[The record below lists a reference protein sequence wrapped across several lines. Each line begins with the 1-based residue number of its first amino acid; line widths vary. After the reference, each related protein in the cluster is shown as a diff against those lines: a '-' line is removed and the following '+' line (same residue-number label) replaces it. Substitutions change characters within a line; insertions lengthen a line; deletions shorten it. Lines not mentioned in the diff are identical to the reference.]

1 MNAADEM
8 LHTARPARPAATT
21 PSSTVDLRRSRSGD
35 PRSRP
40 GGGMNGIDAEGHRL
54 FERSDALAEI
64 RQLLG
69 GTWEYPGCP
78 IVIKGLPGTGKTALL
93 NASLEM
99 GRDIGLRVGRA
110 RCDPAE
116 SGAAFGAVR
125 QLFSSM
131 FRHQVIPDAP
141 ANDGTDLAR
150 RVLRGGL
157 SATDDPVDVYYSLLV
172 LLESSADQPVLL
184 GVDDIQWA
192 DEVSAGWLQ
201 FLARRLTTSS
211 IHLVMTARTRHTG
224 TTGAA
229 DPLVS
234 SPSTRRFIMH
244 PLGIESTMAMM
255 RQHLGTNVG
264 RTVGAAAQHVTG
276 GNPLLIA
283 RMLTSLDELGD
294 SSTIT
299 EQQIEALA
307 SPVVARS
314 VLSLVSTLPTGALD
328 LLEAAAV
335 LGEADIRVAAGVA
348 ELEHDEAG
356 ALADVLADVGLLG
369 WGHPLAFVHPLE
381 RRSVYAAITPAHRAR
396 LHGHAAHLLAGLGA
410 DVATIAAH
418 LMVSD
423 PSGDEWTATVLFD
436 AAYHELE
443 SGDLVQAARL
453 LERADRE
460 APENRLR
467 IDVVRMRAEV
477 DGQLGLDSAVEHLG
491 RAARLG
497 LDPIVLAETALD
509 LLVQERDHSWC
520 ASILDM
526 VQPARDQLEVRRPH
540 LALRL
545 QLAES
550 VLVPAN
556 ARASS
561 DDSAELSAEMSSS
574 STGRLLAVQQI
585 VRSAAR
591 LDCTYEQLV
600 DRLRFLLTPDLLHG
614 GGLVQIAIVA
624 AALSAL
630 VRVGAYTTAE
640 PLIRSAI
647 IVAEST
653 GRQLDAAA
661 YTVVLAE
668 SLAMQGR
675 VLAAEQSIADINL
688 HGDNAISRCATIQ
701 ARFFA
706 ALRERAGQ
714 DPIPEPIIPAALAP
728 GLLELGASAGMFLT
742 ELTARVQLLDGDAAG
757 ALTNFD
763 RLASAAEQAS
773 VRNPAFAPWR
783 AGRCAALAGLGRKHE
798 GAALAR
804 ENLKLAWAF
813 GSPITIADALACVAR
828 FQTPEDQVDL
838 LNEAVSLVVDTKA
851 ELLRCNLLIEL
862 GFARHYAG
870 DAPAARTAFRDGAD
884 QATRLGVT
892 RLAGVAGR
900 GLLACGG
907 RPRRLQTTGLESL
920 TPAELRVVKL
930 AADGSTNVSIA
941 TSLFINLKTVESH
954 LTRAYKKLGIGDRAE
969 LKAAL
974 DSSDSSDVD
983 ALQDPVAR

>member
-8 LHTARPARPAATT
+8 THTARPGLQAEIE
-21 PSSTVDLRRSRSGD
+21 PSHTVDLRRSRSGD

-40 GGGMNGIDAEGHRL
+40 GGGMNGVDAEGHRL
-54 FERSDALAEI
+54 FERGEALAEI

-93 NASLEM
+93 NAALEM

-131 FRHQVIPDAP
+131 FRHQVIPDGP
-141 ANDGTDLAR
+141 TNDGTDLAR

-157 SATDDPVDVYYSLLV
+157 SATDDPVDVYYSLLL
-172 LLESSADQPVLL
+172 LLESTADQPVLL

-211 IHLVMTARTRHTG
+211 IHLVMTTRTQHTG
-224 TTGAA
+224 TTAVA

-234 SPSTRRFIMH
+234 SPATRRFIMH

-255 RQHLGTNVG
+255 RQHLGTNVT
-264 RTVGAAAQHVTG
+264 RTVGVAAQHVSG

-283 RMLTSLDELGD
+283 RMLTALDELD
-294 SSTIT
+294 ESTISQ
-299 EQQIEALA
+299 QQIEALA

-314 VLSLVSTLPTGALD
+314 VLSLVSTLPAGSLD

-348 ELEHDEAG
+348 ELRHEEAG

-381 RRSVYAAITPAHRAR
+381 RTSVYAAITPAHRAR
-396 LHGHAAHLLAGLGA
+396 LHGRAAHLLAGLGA

-436 AAYHELE
+436 AAYRELE
-443 SGDLVQAARL
+443 AGDLEQAARL

-460 APENRLR
+460 APENPLR
-467 IDVVRMRAEV
+467 VDVVRMRAEV

-497 LDPIVLAETALD
+497 LDPIALAETALD
-509 LLVQERDHSWC
+509 LLDQERDHSWC
-520 ASILDM
+520 AAILDM

-550 VLVPAN
+550 VLVPAH
-556 ARASS
+556 ARASN
-561 DDSAELSAEMSSS
+561 DDSQELSAELSSS

-591 LDCTYEQLV
+591 LECTYDQLV
-600 DRLRFLLTPDLLHG
+600 DRLRVLLTPDLLHG
-614 GGLVQIAIVA
+614 GGLVQTAIVA

-640 PLIRSAI
+640 PLLRSAI
-647 IVAEST
+647 TEAEST
-653 GRQLDAAA
+653 GRRLDATA

-688 HGDNAISRCATIQ
+688 RGDNVISRCAAIQ
-701 ARFFA
+701 MRFFA
-706 ALRERAGQ
+706 ALRERAAQ
-714 DPIPEPIIPAALAP
+714 EPIPESIIPTALAP
-728 GLLELGASAGMFLT
+728 GLVELGASAGMFLT
-742 ELTARVQLLDGDAAG
+742 ELTARVQLLDGDDAG

-783 AGRCAALAGLGRKHE
+783 TGRCAALAGLGRKHE
-798 GAALAR
+798 GASLAR

-813 GSPITIADALACVAR
+813 GSPITIADALASVAR

-838 LNEAVSLVVDTKA
+838 LNEAVSLVADTKA
-851 ELLRCNLLIEL
+851 ELLRCNLLIDL

-870 DAPAARTAFRDGAD
+870 DAPAARNAFRDGAD

-941 TSLFINLKTVESH
+941 TALFINLKTVESH
-954 LTRAYKKLGIGDRAE
+954 LTRAYKKLGIADRAE

-974 DSSDSSDVD
+974 DSSE
-983 ALQDPVAR
+983 AETLEDPVAR

>member
-8 LHTARPARPAATT
+8 MYTTQPAHQADPAH
-21 PSSTVDLRRSRSGD
+21 SNRFDLRRARSGD

-40 GGGMNGIDAEGHRL
+40 GGEFNAVDAEGHRL
-54 FERSDALAEI
+54 FERGEALAEI
-64 RQLLG
+64 GQLLG

-93 NASLEM
+93 NAALEV
-99 GRDIGLRVGRA
+99 GRGVGLRVGRA

-125 QLFSSM
+125 QLFASM
-131 FRHQVIPDAP
+131 FRHQVLPDAP
-141 ANDGTDLAR
+141 VNDGTDLAR
-150 RVLRGGL
+150 RVLRGGIT
-157 SATDDPVDVYYSLLV
+157 AIDDPVDVYYSLLL
-172 LLESSADQPVLL
+172 LLESTADQPVLL

-211 IHLVMTARTRHTG
+211 IHLVMTTRTRHTG
-224 TTGAA
+224 TTATT

-244 PLGIESTMAMM
+244 PLSIESTTAMM
-255 RQHLGTNVG
+255 RQHLGTAITPPVG
-264 RTVGAAAQHVTG
+264 LAAQRVTG

-283 RMLTSLDELGD
+283 RMLTALDELGD
-294 SSTIT
+294 ASTIT
-299 EQQIEALA
+299 EHQIETLA

-314 VLSLVSTLPTGALD
+314 VLSLVSTLPAGSLE

-335 LGEADIRVAAGVA
+335 LGEADIRVVAGVSG
-348 ELEHDEAG
+348 LRHDEAG

-381 RRSVYAAITPAHRAR
+381 RASVYAAITPAHRAR
-396 LHGHAAHLLAGLGA
+396 LHGQAAHLLSGLGA
-410 DVATIAAH
+410 DVATIATH
-418 LMVSD
+418 LMVSE

-436 AAYHELE
+436 AAYQELE
-443 SGDLVQAARL
+443 SGSLEQAARL

-460 APENRLR
+460 APENPLR
-467 IDVVRMRAEV
+467 IEVVRMRAEV

-497 LDPIVLAETALD
+497 LDPFTLAETALD
-509 LLVQERDHSWC
+509 LLDHERDHSWC
-520 ASILDM
+520 AAILDM
-526 VQPARDQLEVRRPH
+526 VQPARDELDDRRPQ

-545 QLAES
+545 RLAES
-550 VLVPAN
+550 VLVPAQS
-556 ARASS
+556 RESS
-561 DDSAELSAEMSSS
+561 DDVAELSADLLSS
-574 STGRLLAVQQI
+574 STGRLLAVQEI

-591 LDCTYEQLV
+591 LECTYEQLV
-600 DRLRFLLTPDLLHG
+600 DRLRVLLTPDLLQA
-614 GGLVQIAIVA
+614 GGLVQTAIVA

-630 VRVGAYTTAE
+630 VRVGAHSTAD
-640 PLIRSAI
+640 PLLRSAI
-647 IVAEST
+647 AHAEST
-653 GRQLDAAA
+653 GRHLDAAA
-661 YTVVLAE
+661 YTVVQAE

-675 VLAAEQSIADINL
+675 VLAAEQSISDL
-688 HGDNAISRCATIQ
+688 DLDDDNVISQCAAIQ

-706 ALRERAGQ
+706 ALRERASQ
-714 DPIPEPIIPAALAP
+714 EPIPEPIIPAALAP
-728 GLLELGASAGMFLT
+728 GLVELGASAGMFLT
-742 ELTARVQLLDGDAAG
+742 ELTARVQLLDGDAMG
-757 ALTNFD
+757 ALANFD
-763 RLASAAEQAS
+763 RLAASAEQAS

-783 AGRCAALAGLGRKHE
+783 AGRCAALAELGRKHE
-798 GAALAR
+798 GAGLAR

-828 FQTPEDQVDL
+828 FQTAEDQVDL
-838 LNEAVSLVVDTKA
+838 LNEAVTLVVDTKA
-851 ELLRCNLLIEL
+851 ELLRCNLLIDL

-969 LKAAL
+969 LRAAL
-974 DSSDSSDVD
+974 DSTEAGEVD
-983 ALQDPVAR
+983 ALQERVAR